1 MMNNRTIYFSR
12 ILALTYTVIGA
23 VSYLTNGITFH
34 QLALNPTQML
44 FHQELWRLITFT
56 LLPSTLEGT
65 ILFVLVFWFIAP
77 VIEKKYQMKTFVLL
91 LFLAASIQGAL
102 STLLFWQKNIFLA
115 GGEGISFFV
124 LTLYMLHEVSS
135 NKLQLAIN
143 KIQTL
148 HLVIL
153 LTVVWFSAVLLHNS
167 FTVSAHLNYSL
178 ISSSYGILLGTVL
191 FMQIKASKK
200 LLGGKRHIEN
210 TINIHNPEELIGSMS
225 IHRKT
230 ILQNH
235 FDEELDEETEF
246 EQDEY
251 FSEERLNAILDK
263 INEYGTEALS
273 SDEKLYLEEYSQ
285 YI

>member
-12 ILALTYTVIGA
+12 ILALTYLAIGA
-23 VSYLTNGITFH
+23 ISYLTNGITFH
-34 QLALNPTQML
+34 QLALNPTQMVL
-44 FHQELWRLITFT
+44 HQELWRLITFT

-65 ILFVLVFWFIAP
+65 ILFALVFWFIAP
-77 VIEKKYQMKTFVLL
+77 VIEEKYQMKKFILL
-91 LFLAASIQGAL
+91 LFLVTSIQGAVF
-102 STLLFWQKNIFLA
+102 TLLFWQKNIFLA

-135 NKLQLAIN
+135 NKLQFAIN
-143 KIQTL
+143 RIHSL

-153 LTVVWFSAVLLHNS
+153 LTIVWFSAVLLHNS
-167 FTVSAHLNYSL
+167 FAESAHLNYSL
-178 ISSSYGILLGTVL
+178 ISSSYGILLGTIL

-200 LLGGKRHIEN
+200 LLGEKRHIEN
-210 TINIHNPEELIGSMS
+210 TINIHNPEELIASLS
-225 IHRKT
+225 THRKT
-230 ILQNH
+230 VLQNH
-235 FDEELDEETEF
+235 FDEELDEDTEY